1 MGRLLEDMTRLAGE
15 IQTLHGS
22 RRAFRKE
29 LSDSNRELQM
39 DVFEMCAD
47 FVDTQARV
55 AKRAKEERL
64 DFLKHLRRSVSGLQ
78 RAMGADLVAAR
89 RVWAGRGT

>member
-15 IQTLHGS
+15 IQALHGS

-29 LSDSNRELQM
+29 LSDGNRELQM

-47 FVDTQARV
+47 FVDTQARG

-64 DFLKHLRRSVSGLQ
+64 TFLKHLKRSVKGLQ
-78 RAMGADLVAAR
+78 REMGADLAGAR
-89 RVWAGRGT
+89 RVWAGTGT

>member
-22 RRAFRKE
+22 RRTFRKE
-29 LSDSNRELQM
+29 LSDGNRERQM

-47 FVDTQARV
+47 FVDTQTRV
-55 AKRAKEERL
+55 AKRAREERL
-64 DFLKHLRRSVSGLQ
+64 AFLKHLRRTVGGLQ
-78 RAMGADLVAAR
+78 RDMGADLAAAR